1 MVQSGLIHP
10 TSGTGEDAGPGHGET
25 VGTHPHLLH
34 QGDVFGVAM
43 VLVTGLITVR
53 PVEYSPRFP
62 AEGIPDG
69 IRPAFLPG
77 GPLHL
82 EGGCGRPPGEIRRE
96 CKPTRLAHAHTSSL
110 TVSALFTVLVPG
122 AGGPN
127 GFQPWNRCDVFISAA
142 STSRPIVPPSR
153 PPSLKFRFLS
163 PGEAAGCVVPARICT
178 ETSGHGGRLVR
189 V

>member
-10 TSGTGEDAGPGHGET
+10 ASGAGEDPGPSNGET

-96 CKPTRLAHAHTSSL
+96 CKPTRLVHAHTSSL
-110 TVSALFTVLVPG
+110 TVPALLSSLYLEPEGRSVSTMESMRRLHQRSIDLAAYCPTEQ
-122 AGGPN
+122 ASES
-127 GFQPWNRCDVFISAA
+127 QISI
-142 STSRPIVPPSR
+142 P
-153 PPSLKFRFLS
+153 F
-163 PGEAAGCVVPARICT
+163 ARR
-178 ETSGHGGRLVR
+178 SGRLCCPGKDMHR
-189 V
+189 NQRTWRTPC